1 MRLLSPVVEV
11 TSSLSNLL
19 KAGLVKNE
27 EARVIDY
34 NAVITEKL
42 EEIRRKL
49 ELESRREP
57 DGEET
62 GGFVEGLAVQALEL
76 EPQPDPQ
83 EELDRARAEA
93 DELLA
98 NARAEAEQIEAQAQE
113 EAEMLREQ
121 ARESGMQEGYAEGSR
136 KAQEELEKM
145 QQQLSR
151 EDDRRKEEYNQQLKQ
166 MEPELVDVILDVVSK
181 VTCVFAQ
188 EKKDI
193 ILHLVENALEHVES
207 SRQFLI
213 HVSKED
219 YSFLVEQKE
228 TLLAQLPQNTELDI
242 IRDATLAAAQCLIE
256 TDGGI
261 FDCSLDTQ
269 LSGLTADIKALS
281 IQ

>member
-1 MRLLSPVVEV
+1 M
-11 TSSLSNLL
+11 SNLL

-27 EARVIDY
+27 ETRVIDY

-49 ELESRREP
+49 ALENSGES
-57 DGEET
+57 DGEGT
-62 GGFVEGLAVQALEL
+62 GEFVEGLAVQTLEL

-83 EELDRARAEA
+83 EELDKARAEA
-93 DELLA
+93 EELLA
-98 NARAEAEQIEAQAQE
+98 NARAEAEQIRAQAQA
-113 EAEMLREQ
+113 EAERLCEQ
-121 ARESGMQEGYAEGSR
+121 ARENGMQEGYAEGSQ
-136 KAQEELEKM
+136 KAREEMEEM
-145 QQQLSR
+145 QQQLAR
-151 EDDRRKEEYNQQLKQ
+151 EDDLRKEEYNQQLKQ
-166 MEPELVDVILDVVSK
+166 MEPELVDVILDVVSR

-188 EKKDI
+188 EKRDI

-219 YSFLVEQKE
+219 YAFLAEQKE
-228 TLLAQLPQNTELDI
+228 TLLAQLSQSTELDI
-242 IRDATLAAAQCLIE
+242 IKDATLAPAQCLIE

-269 LSGLTADIKALS
+269 LNGLMADIKALS